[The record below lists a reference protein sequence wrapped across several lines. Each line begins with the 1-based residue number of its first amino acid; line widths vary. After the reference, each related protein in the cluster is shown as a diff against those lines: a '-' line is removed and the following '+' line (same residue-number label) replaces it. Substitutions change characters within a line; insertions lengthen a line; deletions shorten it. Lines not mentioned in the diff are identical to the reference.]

1 MPRGLELRRIHHV
14 VGFDMPPTMEAYA
27 DRMQCVGCAG
37 HTGVLT
43 TMVTDQVR
51 RDALAELVELLR
63 ATRADVPRWAEG
75 MARAL

>member
-1 MPRGLELRRIHHV
+1 
-14 VGFDMPPTMEAYA
+14 MEAYA

-51 RDALAELVELLR
+51 RDALAELLALLR